1 MATNYPINPRVR
13 AFGKARLDIAGRA
26 KNQAQWE
33 KLWKHPVNSFPF
45 VWGESWKQ
53 CFEYRVD
60 DFPAEVG
67 FYIDVLGLPIN
78 ALDPGYAMF
87 TSPQSDFFFSVVP
100 TPHNEP
106 STPPDAIR
114 LQFMVKDIIT
124 TTQELQQR
132 GIDFEQT
139 PQPLRPGSSL
149 SIASFRTP
157 HGICVELW
165 GKVETSSSSDVELS
179 LSKDQESGNGME
191 DEDIGEF
198 ESDEDEQSVAQNNE
212 NGELITGLNGNDD
225 EGELEG
231 GKETGEDSD
240 DDDLGED
247 LDGNENEEDLESGED
262 EDEFDE
268 DDESDG
274 DEDVIALKSD
284 PQLSI
289 ILDHTTPPREA
300 KSKSPDNITGD
311 LNKPGPEYID
321 LDVT

>member
-1 MATNYPINPRVR
+1 
-13 AFGKARLDIAGRA
+13 
-26 KNQAQWE
+26 
-33 KLWKHPVNSFPF
+33 
-45 VWGESWKQ
+45 
-53 CFEYRVD
+53 
-60 DFPAEVG
+60 
-67 FYIDVLGLPIN
+67 
-78 ALDPGYAMF
+78 
-87 TSPQSDFFFSVVP
+87 
-100 TPHNEP
+100 
-106 STPPDAIR
+106 
-114 LQFMVKDIIT
+114 
-124 TTQELQQR
+124 
-132 GIDFEQT
+132 
-139 PQPLRPGSSL
+139 
-149 SIASFRTP
+149 
-157 HGICVELW
+157 
-165 GKVETSSSSDVELS
+165 
-179 LSKDQESGNGME
+179 ME

-247 LDGNENEEDLESGED
+247 LDGNENEEDLESDED